1 MQDTEQTKDIIKT
14 KLKAWDIY
22 TPAEREY
29 YKKLVNK
36 LVNARELLRVALPEF
51 DDKTYLQAYEE
62 NRKADLAYNPKL
74 EDENDIAQVTT
85 GLTRE
90 KGTTILSTIVG
101 FNLQPNITAFEK
113 DNTIIAQLGQEMED
127 LVKKS
132 REIEMYNEKRQN
144 IYRELIAQGEV
155 YAEELYTERKIVSKY
170 DTSWSPKQKIA
181 DYKGDDKPI
190 YDIEAKCEV
199 KLHLGKYVL
208 TSSMNEQELQN
219 NDLVATYE
227 EIDRGVAE
235 SIYGEWDRWD
245 YIPTEVTNENP
256 FVENTLSQMGADY
269 SWNTFN
275 VGNGKVGIT
284 KVYERFSNKYM
295 ILLNGVMVLPMD
307 FPLTKISPSG
317 LIPIAKGIGE
327 VIPNFRM
334 GKGTPA
340 KTKVD
345 QKLYDTILRA
355 MVGKAW
361 QSFKPALGSKAGN
374 VLSRDVVKSN
384 TITSGI
390 KQGDVFPILPPQLLA
405 LTNSDTTMFQMIKE
419 IINEKSVTDSYS
431 GQNTDANTATEVV
444 NQQKQTMLKLSAFI
458 DGVRSLE
465 RRLVYLRIYN
475 IIAHW
480 TKANET
486 MLAEETKEII
496 DGIET
501 VTKKPKV
508 SKSYNKYSTN
518 TNTADGEKGVKVTQF
533 YGDKNTLPS
542 VREQVD
548 AEDKMSEEHGVK
560 VRMSFINAEWL
571 RKLSAIWNVDVI
583 VAPETDSKMELLMF
597 LDNLQRV
604 AGMFGLQVFKQ
615 DYILQRIAIKMGE
628 DYEKMFQVSDQQLMA
643 MLQQN
648 MEQGG
653 NGTQVKNPAQ
663 QSLNSKT
670 PSPLTASK
678 AM

>member
-355 MVGKAW
+355 MIGKAW